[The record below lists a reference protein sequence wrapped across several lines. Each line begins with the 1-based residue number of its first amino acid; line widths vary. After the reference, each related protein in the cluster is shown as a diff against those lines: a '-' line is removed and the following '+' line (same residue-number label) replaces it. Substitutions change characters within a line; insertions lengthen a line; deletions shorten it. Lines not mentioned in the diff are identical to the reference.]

1 MSMPVGWTK
10 VSRQLLLAWGPA
22 GVTGPLLWLWEGRSQ
37 SSKHTCNHF
46 MKHGKRR
53 KTVFSTSF
61 KKYVLTIK
69 HSVQLKQPGHSQSD
83 KFDVVETWG
92 KRKNQ
97 SECWICRLG
106 KTWEPIS
113 DNKAQD
119 RKKETELHNYVG
131 EKTGMDYKSKGVSR
145 LTQVDLVAGCV
156 QTTPALRYKVEEKIH
171 WTEYLGW

>member
-22 GVTGPLLWLWEGRSQ
+22 GVTGPLLWPWEGRTQ
-37 SSKHTCNHF
+37 SSKHTCDHF
-46 MKHGKRR
+46 VKHGERR

-97 SECWICRLG
+97 SRVLNLQAG
-106 KTWEPIS
+106 KDMGTYIRQQ
-113 DNKAQD
+113 AQD

-131 EKTGMDYKSKGVSR
+131 EKTGMDYESKGKC
-145 LTQVDLVAGCV
+145 LDCL
-156 QTTPALRYKVEEKIH
+156 KWI
-171 WTEYLGW
+171 